1 MTKTQEIEVLTRA
14 AAELGPDSYLGPW
27 LTSILGE
34 LERDIRSDILPTI
47 TLAEARARCFE
58 LMAEASLKAVDLK
71 TEAARNADNIRA
83 IAARDAAEAR
93 TRAAEAL
100 REALKIVTA

>member
-1 MTKTQEIEVLTRA
+1 MTKNQEIEVLTRA

-47 TLAEARARCFE
+47 MLAEARARCFE
-58 LMAEASLKAVDLK
+58 LMADAGLTAAELRTQATREA
-71 TEAARNADNIRA
+71 NNIRA

-100 REALKIVTA
+100 REALEIVTA

>member
-1 MTKTQEIEVLTRA
+1 MTKNQEIEVLTRA

-47 TLAEARARCFE
+47 NIAWARAECFG
-58 LMAEASLKAVDLK
+58 LLADARLKAVDIK
-71 TEAARNADNIRA
+71 TDATRDAETIRA
-83 IAARDAAEAR
+83 IAARDAAAVR